1 VLKRLLINRLLDL
14 SIKQV
19 RNTSVFS
26 NAKSEAPMTDF
37 FYKLGRATGMA
48 KQAMQKTVAEEHEGI
63 ASLPGHGTLTTL
75 VTEKPDGTRILLLK
89 AKGAEAAVY
98 VGFDKEQLAA
108 LSAHL
113 GTIKL

>member
-1 VLKRLLINRLLDL
+1 LINKLLDL

-26 NAKSEAPMTDF
+26 KAKSEAPVSDF

-63 ASLPGHGTLTTL
+63 ACLPGHGTLTTL
-75 VTEKPDGTRILLLK
+75 VTEKPDGTRIVLLK
-89 AKGAEAAVY
+89 AKGTDVAVY
-98 VGFDKEQLAA
+98 VGFDKEQLEG
-108 LSAHL
+108 LKAHL
-113 GTIKL
+113 ETLKL